1 MSTAAAT
8 SRTRR
13 LAQHPSGQRPTLSR
27 TFRRKA
33 AAVAAALSLSLAAGI
48 AASSA
53 LPTSATSYAAP
64 GDPPGTPPTMPCWQ
78 TRPGTARS
86 RPSSSALTG
95 ARPAAPVVHCPC
107 RQIAPRTTPRSH
119 PHRSTQ
125 VTDARA
131 TRASALNSQQA
142 TRQGWHQRDTLATTS
157 LTADSVLQMPRSTL
171 PHSCREHQHAT
182 I

>member
-64 GDPPGTPPTMPCWQ
+64 GDPAWD
-78 TRPGTARS
+78 
-86 RPSSSALTG
+86 SANHAVL
-95 ARPAAPVVHCPC
+95 ADPAWDSPIKA
-107 RQIAPRTTPRSH
+107 
-119 PHRSTQ
+119 
-125 VTDARA
+125 
-131 TRASALNSQQA
+131 QQ
-142 TRQGWHQRDTLATTS
+142 
-157 LTADSVLQMPRSTL
+157 
-171 PHSCREHQHAT
+171 
-182 I
+182 